1 MRWAGPA
8 FIIGFYCL
16 IYLHID
22 AFLTTIVKILFQRLG
37 SGFAMLW
44 LFVGAILGFN
54 VVFNHTMA
62 MIIKANGPSELIMIE
77 RLRLIYKN
85 RIGRK

>member
-1 MRWAGPA
+1 
-8 FIIGFYCL
+8 
-16 IYLHID
+16 
-22 AFLTTIVKILFQRLG
+22 
-37 SGFAMLW
+37 MLW

-54 VVFNHTMA
+54 VVFNHTMV

>member
-8 FIIGFYCL
+8 FIISFYFL

-22 AFLTTIVKILFQRLG
+22 AFLSTIIKILFHRLG
-37 SGFAMLW
+37 SAFAMLW

-54 VVFNHTMA
+54 VVFNHTMV
-62 MIIKANGPSELIMIE
+62 MIIKANGPSELVMIE